1 MRELERSCVISGIG
15 RSISGRRVD
24 RDPWTLTKDAAL
36 TAIADAGL
44 DVAAIDGLS
53 TYPGAIGSTP
63 GITGAGTADVR
74 EMLGIATRWHTG
86 GMELPGQLGALVN
99 AMMAV
104 HSGLAEHVLVFR
116 TVWEDSAQ
124 RQAGSRAKAVGS
136 GSGREWEQ
144 WSYPYGY
151 GYPTFGGLTMQR
163 YFHMSGTG
171 REQLAYLCSV
181 LRDNSLLNPHGVF
194 DKPLSVAEYMNA
206 RMISD
211 PLCLFDCDMPIDG
224 SVAFVVSRAD
234 SAAIDRSR
242 ALAIEAIG
250 SSVSYDACAQM
261 MWSRTDFQPADIDF
275 AQLYDGFSIL
285 AVLWMEA
292 VGLAA
297 KGEALHFIEGGRRIA
312 RDGELPLNTD
322 GGQLSA
328 GRMHGFA
335 HLFEACAQ
343 LRGEAGER
351 QIAGQAKAGIV
362 TSGAGD
368 FTSSLILRNA

>member
-1 MRELERSCVISGIG
+1 MRELEKSCVISGIG
-15 RSISGRRVD
+15 RSQSGRRMDVG
-24 RDPWTLTKDAAL
+24 PWTLTKDAAL
-36 TAIADAGL
+36 AAIADAGL
-44 DVAAIDGLS
+44 EVDAIDGLS
-53 TYPGAIGSTP
+53 SYPGAIGSTP

-74 EMLGIATRWHTG
+74 EMLGITTRWHTA

-124 RQAGSRAKAVGS
+124 RQAGSRAAAVKS
-136 GSGREWEQ
+136 GNAREFEQ
-144 WSYPYGY
+144 WSYPYGF

-163 YFHMSGTG
+163 YFHKTGSG
-171 REQLAYLCSV
+171 REQMAHFCSV

-194 DKPLSVAEYMNA
+194 DKPLTIDDYMNA
-206 RMISD
+206 RMMSD

-224 SVAFVVSRAD
+224 SVAFVVSRSD
-234 SAAIDRSR
+234 STAIDRER
-242 ALAIEAIG
+242 MLAIEAIG
-250 SSVSYDACAQM
+250 SSIGYEACAEM
-261 MWSRTDFQPADIDF
+261 MWSRTDLKPSDIDF

-292 VGLAA
+292 VGLAG
-297 KGEALHFIEGGRRIA
+297 KGEALHFFDGGRRIA

-328 GRMHGFA
+328 GRMHGFGY
-335 HLFEACAQ
+335 LYEACIQ
-343 LRGEAGER
+343 LRREAGER
-351 QIAGQAKAGIV
+351 QIAKKAESCIV

-368 FTSSLILRNA
+368 FTSSLILRKD